1 MDLLDLKV
9 TQGHL
14 ACLDIRDLLVSKETL
29 DCQVQKVKGDIVDLQ
44 VHWEGLVN
52 QVQWD
57 QEVQWEKVEIL
68 GPLEN
73 RVQVEIEEE
82 KEPGEKQANLVT
94 LDPRDSLEWKEDQ
107 VLQVLLDLQDHQET
121 QSQWL
126 QLLSLE
132 VRLYLVCQDLLVL
145 EDLLVLLVR
154 EELEEGEVLREGEV
168 PLVLLVVLGVLVD
181 RGCLAELV
189 ILGLLAKME
198 DQEELIQRMT

>member
-14 ACLDIRDLLVSKETL
+14 ACLDIRDLLVNKETL

-68 GPLEN
+68 GPLAN

-82 KEPGEKQANLVT
+82 KEPGEKQGNLVT

-126 QLLSLE
+126 RLLSLE

-154 EELEEGEVLREGEV
+154 EELEEGEVLRVEEV
-168 PLVLLVVLGVLVD
+168 PLVLLVVLGVLAD

-189 ILGLLAKME
+189 ILVLLAKME
-198 DQEELIQRMT
+198 DQEELTQRMT